1 MRLSI
6 KYCMIIHF
14 ICMQWLRTTDNMLFR
29 DNKMNTMTNPFLNNK
44 KVGYV
49 QNSIIKNEMHS
60 HHLSEAIIFRH
71 MIVMMLHT

>member
-1 MRLSI
+1 
-6 KYCMIIHF
+6 MIIHF
-14 ICMQWLRTTDNMLFR
+14 MCMQWLRTTDNMLL
-29 DNKMNTMTNPFLNNK
+29 DNKK
-44 KVGYV
+44 DGYV